1 MNIFNANIN
10 IMADT
15 HARFEM
21 YQNNNLLWAIEV
33 AELDFP
39 VLAGLADSFTY
50 ILNTLGL
57 NGNFQC
63 FLFYENEEKRLTLEE
78 IYSIGDAT
86 RVGEVE
92 RGFLAP
98 GDDTIQI
105 IRDRFVIL
113 RHINDNETEYMMV
126 AFDSPRF
133 IQGFIMG
140 CNACNFDFRTIIHGL
155 PFKINADETI
165 TYYDV
170 PGYLTEMARD
180 MPGRLL

>member
-1 MNIFNANIN
+1 MVNT
-10 IMADT
+10 MTDT
-15 HARFEM
+15 RARFEM
-21 YQNNNLLWAIEV
+21 YQNNNLVWAIE
-33 AELDFP
+33 AMEPDFP
-39 VLAGLADSFTY
+39 MLSGLADSFTY
-50 ILNTLGL
+50 ILAALGL
-57 NGNFQC
+57 NGHFQC
-63 FLFYENEEKRLTLEE
+63 FLFYENEEKRLLTLEE
-78 IYSIGDAT
+78 IYSIGDAA

-92 RGFLAP
+92 RGVLAP
-98 GDDTIQI
+98 GDDTIQT

-113 RHINDNETEYMMV
+113 RNINDNEEEYMMV
-126 AFDSPRF
+126 AFNSPRF

-140 CNACNFDFRTIIHGL
+140 CNACNFDVRTIVHGL